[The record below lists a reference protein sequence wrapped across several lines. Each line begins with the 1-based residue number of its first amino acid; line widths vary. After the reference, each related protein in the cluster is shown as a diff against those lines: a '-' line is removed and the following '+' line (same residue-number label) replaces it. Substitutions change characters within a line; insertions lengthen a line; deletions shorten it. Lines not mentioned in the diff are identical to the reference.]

1 MLPVGT
7 DASSRL
13 QDSPV
18 PSATRRAALPA
29 DVRVDEI
36 PHQDKSPRARP
47 LLQLQQEGLVHS
59 LPRAGGLQQ
68 TPTTRCPSLDPSSL
82 FAHELSTRP
91 RLFLR
96 HSSSRSIHSLTQR
109 ATLPPPCPV
118 CPFCKARSPPSGHSS
133 RGIHPAVPSA
143 RPPPSFRAGSPPE
156 RTEEKPPVCS
166 DPSSGFPG
174 ALKSLLIGRELLLPA
189 CPFPEWKAGR
199 GFGGR

>member
-1 MLPVGT
+1 MTGPHHLLPIYCLSITWTRKLSST
-7 DASSRL
+7 DSRNL
-13 QDSPV
+13 PGL
-18 PSATRRAALPA
+18 SATCHAAALA
-29 DVRVDEI
+29 DI

-68 TPTTRCPSLDPSSL
+68 TPATRCPSLDPSSL

-143 RPPPSFRAGSPPE
+143 RPPPSFRAGANHHPRGRRRNLLCALIPPA
-156 RTEEKPPVCS
+156 V
-166 DPSSGFPG
+166 
-174 ALKSLLIGRELLLPA
+174 
-189 CPFPEWKAGR
+189 FPEP
-199 GFGGR
+199 